1 MRRSRSIELNRRELL
16 PLGRFLASVLL
27 LAAASCSG
35 FGAGGYSEVRIDNVT
50 LEMPLTDAQPAS
62 VAFDVAWDNSFRDDL
77 NWDAVWVFVKFREPG
92 QSWRHAD
99 ISTDASAH
107 RIGENNGVLATLAPA
122 ADGRGIFLHRAD
134 DGFSS
139 IDWERVSLAWPLAG
153 DGVDKSASVEIEV
166 IGLPMVYIP
175 EGPFMLGDGT
185 VVEALVAGQFERG
198 TLPQAFEI
206 ASEAAITLGGGGSN
220 SLGNHN
226 RRVSSATPQ
235 QFWDD
240 FSNGAPQTLAA
251 EFPKGFAAFYVMKH
265 ELTQGDYARFLNL
278 LTPSQQGTRNPAA
291 SVPAGEEHRYAISSD
306 APFRVAP
313 YNRAANHLSWM
324 DIAAF
329 ADWSALRPMSEL
341 EFEKAARGDRYPDP
355 GEFAWGPEVPPAGK
369 YALQDE
375 DTPEELITNQ
385 SQGANVAFAG
395 TIGLASSVSGPLR
408 AGAFVPLATSRLG
421 FGGSYY
427 RVTEMSGNVAEIVVT
442 VGRSA
447 GRRYQGRHGD
457 GELSPAGNAA
467 GARMEWWP
475 GARRVASGG
484 YEVLNADGTGTRGG
498 DWTSELRR
506 LQVSDREDI
515 NKPADH
521 RDMRWGGRLVR
532 SADR

>member
-1 MRRSRSIELNRRELL
+1 MGRSRAIMLNRRELL
-16 PLGRFLASVLL
+16 RAGRFLAPLL
-27 LAAASCSG
+27 LVAAAGCSG
-35 FGAGGYSEVRIDNVT
+35 FGSGGYSDVRIDNIT
-50 LEMPLTDAQPAS
+50 LEMPPTDAQPAS
-62 VAFDVAWDNSFRDDL
+62 ITFDVAWDNSFRDDL
-77 NWDAVWVFVKFREPG
+77 NWDGVWVFVKFREPG
-92 QSWRHAD
+92 QPWRHAD
-99 ISTDASAH
+99 ISTAPSAH

-139 IDWERVSLAWPLAG
+139 IDWDRVSLAWPLAG
-153 DGVDKSASVEIEV
+153 DGVDKSAVVEIEV
-166 IGLPMVYIP
+166 IGLQMVYIP

-185 VVEALVAGQFERG
+185 TVEALAAAQFERG
-198 TLPQAFEI
+198 ASQQPFEI
-206 ASEAAITLGGGGSN
+206 DSEAAITLGGGGGN
-220 SLGNHN
+220 DLGNHN

-240 FSNGAPQTLAA
+240 FSSATRQTLPP
-251 EFPKGFAAFYVMKH
+251 EFPKGFAAFYVMKN

-278 LTPSQQGTRNPAA
+278 IDPSQQGTRNP
-291 SVPAGEEHRYAISSD
+291 SGGVSAGEEHRYAISPG
-306 APFRVAP
+306 ATFRVTP

-324 DIAAF
+324 DVAAF
-329 ADWSALRPMSEL
+329 ADWSGLRPMSEL

-385 SQGANVAFAG
+385 SEGANVAFAG

-408 AGAFVPLATSRLG
+408 AGAFVPLATSRLS

-427 RVTEMSGNVAEIVVT
+427 RVTEMSGNVAEMVVT

-457 GELSPAGNAA
+457 GELSPAGNAS
-467 GARMEWWP
+467 GDEVEWWP

-484 YEVLNADGTGTRGG
+484 YEVLNADGAGTRGG
-498 DWTSELRR
+498 DWASEIRR